1 MQTETSRVRR
11 MVRVAIVAAIYIAV
25 SLAVAPLSFGAV
37 QMRFAEAL
45 VLLCFY
51 QRDYCY
57 SMILGCAVT
66 NLFSPLG
73 FYDVVFGTL
82 ATALTVL
89 AVSRCKSLLLA
100 CVFPVLGCVIVGLEL
115 YFLTGAPLVFTT
127 LTVMFGELLVMAVCG
142 YPLCKTLERNDG
154 FMRLIGAG
162 GSEKKRKL

>member
-1 MQTETSRVRR
+1 MHSETSRVLR
-11 MVRVAIVAAIYIAV
+11 MARIAIVAAIYIAI
-25 SLAVAPLSFGAV
+25 SLAVAPLAFGAV

-51 QRDYCY
+51 QKDYCF
-57 SMILGCAVT
+57 SMILGCAIT

-89 AVSRCKSLLLA
+89 AVNRCKSLLLA

-127 LTVMFGELLVMAVCG
+127 LSVMLGEFLVMAVCG
-142 YPLCKTLERNDG
+142 YPLCRALERNRG
-154 FMRLIGAG
+154 FMKLIGADRARI
-162 GSEKKRKL
+162 KHLQ